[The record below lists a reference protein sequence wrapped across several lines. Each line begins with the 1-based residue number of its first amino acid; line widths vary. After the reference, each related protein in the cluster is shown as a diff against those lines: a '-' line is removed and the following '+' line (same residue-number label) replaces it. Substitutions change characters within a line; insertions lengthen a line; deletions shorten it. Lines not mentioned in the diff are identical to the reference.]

1 MFKSINDIFR
11 LQGKAV
17 LITGAGGGLGR
28 EFARVLSGNGA
39 DVICWDIDVKGL
51 DETRKLIQEDGA
63 VAAVDTVDV
72 GDEESVKAGILRAH
86 RAVSRIDVLINNA
99 GISTHPVR
107 IHELS
112 IADWD
117 RLIRI
122 NLTGTFLCSK
132 HVLPEMMK
140 SKAGSIINISSILG
154 LSGFYPEQ
162 SVVGAAYSA
171 SKAAIDGFTRQLA
184 AEYACEN
191 IRCNSIAPGF
201 FSGTDLGRE
210 RRTAA
215 SPGSN
220 EAFISS
226 VQSRTPFNRFGTSDD
241 LLGLILYLTSD
252 ASKYT
257 TGQTFAIDGGWTTT

>member
-1 MFKSINDIFR
+1 MFKSINDIFQ

-28 EFARVLSGNGA
+28 EFARVLSENGA
-39 DVICWDIDVKGL
+39 NVICWDIDGKGL

-63 VAAVDTVDV
+63 DAAVDTVDV
-72 GDEESVKAGILRAH
+72 SDEESVKSGTFRIYRT
-86 RAVSRIDVLINNA
+86 VGRIDVLINNA
-99 GISTHPVR
+99 GISTRPVR
-107 IHELS
+107 THELS
-112 IADWD
+112 IADWE
-117 RLIRI
+117 RLIKI

-132 HVLPEMMK
+132 HVLSEMMK

-154 LSGFYPEQ
+154 LSGFYPGQ

-184 AEYACEN
+184 AEYAREN
-191 IRCNSIAPGF
+191 IRCNSVAPGF
-201 FSGTDLGRE
+201 FSGTGLGRA
-210 RRTAA
+210 RRAAA
-215 SPGSN
+215 SPESN
-220 EAFISS
+220 EAFRSF

-257 TGQTFAIDGGWTTT
+257 TGQTFAIDGGWTAT